1 MPTLLSGFVHGFS
14 LPPNS
19 QDEITAQKGLD
30 GQAGVGCLHITRLLE
45 EVSRDQA
52 VTMVTRR
59 HAYLAERPSLWS
71 ELWVQRG
78 GRVDLGLWS
87 PMEMGTWGAGMLLSP
102 AARKL
107 GCVWQGGVQ
116 IETFV
121 QHLELV
127 GTGRPEGADTESH
140 HGGQE
145 SPSSKG
151 REEAL
156 GGAPGV
162 GGALQPQAGQEWCC
176 HQARGAPRRCRR

>member
-1 MPTLLSGFVHGFS
+1 
-14 LPPNS
+14 
-19 QDEITAQKGLD
+19 
-30 GQAGVGCLHITRLLE
+30 
-45 EVSRDQA
+45 
-52 VTMVTRR
+52 MVTRR

-107 GCVWQGGVQ
+107 GCIWQGGVQ

-140 HGGQE
+140 HSGQE

-162 GGALQPQAGQEWCC
+162 GGHCSHRQGKSGAVTRPVGPPGGAGDK
-176 HQARGAPRRCRR
+176 R